1 MYTKEPTWI
10 WVVERLSH
18 ESGNW
23 VPTSVTY
30 KTRDTARVRLRQM
43 QDKNGTPY
51 RLTKYTFTEVS
62 K

>member
-18 ESGNW
+18 ESGKW
-23 VPTSVTY
+23 LPTSVTY
-30 KTRDTARVRLRQM
+30 KTRDTARERLRQM
-43 QDKNGTPY
+43 QEKKGPY
-51 RLTKYTFTEVS
+51 RLTKYVFNEVS